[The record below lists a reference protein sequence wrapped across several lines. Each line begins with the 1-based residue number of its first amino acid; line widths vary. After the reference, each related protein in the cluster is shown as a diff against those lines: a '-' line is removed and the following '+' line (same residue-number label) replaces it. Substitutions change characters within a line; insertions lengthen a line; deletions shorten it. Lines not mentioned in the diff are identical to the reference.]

1 MEILRE
7 GSKEKIREYRVK
19 HKEIYILTC
28 EVCDCQFEVAQ
39 GDREIQSDQRE
50 GSMWVKCPFCKR
62 NVDII

>member
-28 EVCDCQFEVAQ
+28 EVCDC
-39 GDREIQSDQRE
+39 
-50 GSMWVKCPFCKR
+50 
-62 NVDII
+62 